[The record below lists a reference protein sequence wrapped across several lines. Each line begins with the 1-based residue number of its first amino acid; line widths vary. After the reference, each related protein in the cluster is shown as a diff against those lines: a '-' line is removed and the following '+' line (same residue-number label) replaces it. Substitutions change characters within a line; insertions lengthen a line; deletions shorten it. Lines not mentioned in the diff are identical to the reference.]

1 MDPGH
6 RFKIFLRAFLQSEPI
21 EADGRA
27 PPALLRLGRR
37 SAGADANFAE
47 DMLLLYIL
55 ALRVFFIRYM
65 YRHTSVIFLGY
76 HSDDYRRHFGGIQN

>member
-6 RFKIFLRAFLQSEPI
+6 RFKIFLLAFLRSEPI

-47 DMLLLYIL
+47 DMLLLHIL
-55 ALRVFFIRYM
+55 ALRVFFI
-65 YRHTSVIFLGY
+65 SV
-76 HSDDYRRHFGGIQN
+76 HVSSHFCYLPWIPQ